1 MNKKDAERITTQ
13 YLKPIFGFALKRCKS
28 LQDAEDLAQEIVLK
42 AFHTLITRND
52 LEDYDKFIWTIAHN
66 ALSNYYRDNASNFIG
81 VPIEEIADVLSDNN
95 TDISYNLVMQE
106 TIERLQS
113 EIAYLTKLQRRIIIL
128 YYYESKKQSEIAKE
142 LSIPIGTVKW
152 HLFKAKE
159 ELKRGM
165 DTVRTSGELKFNP
178 IRFAICGTSGSV
190 GSKGG
195 NGNFFR
201 SALSQNI
208 EYVVLREAK
217 TVGEIADAL
226 GVSPVYVES
235 EAEYLEEYGFLTKRG
250 DKYLCNILLDEPS
263 SELNELHDEMYEK
276 AARIFANELYDELLN
291 SRILENEKIL
301 GGYNNEITL
310 THDNQRDTNF
320 MLWALIPY
328 IAAVSGKSTMN
339 TEVSFEKAATI
350 RPDGGHNIC
359 YASVLATKVKPPKYF
374 DSILKFCG
382 PCWNSY
388 KGLTLW
394 QVDSE
399 WSNRRVGDTYRLDA
413 RRDLTLLSHWAD
425 GTELSEEE
433 YAYLIERGYLK
444 VVGNTNGIFK
454 AGCECVWIEGDETVK
469 ALVAIGDKIKERH
482 SAEFNKIKRPYIKA
496 VLDSTPKQLRAMQK
510 YSMQFIF
517 FSDGWFML
525 YCLKELVNSGKLKLP
540 TEKQKQSLSTVII
553 HSKYDSK

>member
-1 MNKKDAERITTQ
+1 MNKHDAERITTK

-42 AFHTLITRND
+42 AFRTLLTRND
-52 LEDYDKFIWTIAHN
+52 LEDNDKFIWTIAHN
-66 ALSNYYRDNASNFIG
+66 ALSNYYRDNARNFIG
-81 VPIEEIADVLSDNN
+81 VSIEEIVDVLSDSN
-95 TDISYNLVMQE
+95 TDIPYNLVMKE
-106 TIERLQS
+106 TIEKLHS
-113 EIAYLTKLQRRIIIL
+113 EIAYLTKLQRRIIIA

-152 HLFKAKE
+152 HLFEAKK
-159 ELKRGM
+159 ELKRGI
-165 DTVRTSGELKFNP
+165 DTMRTSSELKFNP

-190 GSKGG
+190 GSKGN

-235 EAEYLEEYGFLTKRG
+235 EAEYLEEYGFLTKHG
-250 DKYLCNILLDEPS
+250 NKYLCNILLDEPS
-263 SELNELHDEMYEK
+263 SELNELHDKMYEK

-291 SRILENEKIL
+291 SEILENEKIL
-301 GGYNNEITL
+301 GGYKNDVTL
-310 THDNQRDTNF
+310 AADGQRDTNF

-328 IAAVSGKSTMN
+328 IAALSESTMN
-339 TEVSFEKAATI
+339 TDISFEKAATI

-359 YASVLATKVKPPKYF
+359 YASVLAPKVKPPKYF
-374 DSILKFCG
+374 DSIIKFCG
-382 PCWNSY
+382 PCWNEY
-388 KGLTLW
+388 NGLTLW

-399 WSNRRVGDTYRLDA
+399 WSNRRVGDKYQSDA
-413 RRDLTLLSHWAD
+413 RRDLTLLSHWSD
-425 GTELSEEE
+425 GTKLSEEE

-444 VVGNTNGIFK
+444 TVGNINGTFK
-454 AGCECVWIEGDETVK
+454 AWCRCVWIEGNETVK

-482 SAEFNKIKRPYIKA
+482 SAEFNEIKRPYIKA
-496 VLDSTPKQLRAMQK
+496 VLDSTPKQLSTMQK
-510 YSMQFIF
+510 YGMQYIF
-517 FSDGWFML
+517 FSDGWFIL
-525 YCLKELVNSGKLKLP
+525 YCLKELVNSGKLKPP
-540 TEKQKQSLSTVII
+540 TEEQKQSLSTVII
-553 HSKYDSK
+553 RSNYDSK